1 MIRPT
6 KNLTHDS
13 VNEKLTNEN
22 ITYLP
27 MESDNFEYLYQG
39 YQLLLTRKTAK
50 KRNQWKMEKR
60 RGTCT
65 PILIPAK

>member
-39 YQLLLTRKTAK
+39 VTNCYLPI
-50 KRNQWKMEKR
+50 KR
-60 RGTCT
+60 RKKEINGRWKKEGGHLL
-65 PILIPAK
+65 PY